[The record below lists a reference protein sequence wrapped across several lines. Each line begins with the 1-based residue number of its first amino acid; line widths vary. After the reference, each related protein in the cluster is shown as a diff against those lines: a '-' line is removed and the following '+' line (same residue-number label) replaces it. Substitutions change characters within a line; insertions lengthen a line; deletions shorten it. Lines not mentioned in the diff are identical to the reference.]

1 MLGKILLHFL
11 SIHQILPKI
20 CYLLVKLTQ
29 TVQPANK
36 KVCTRNKKFI
46 WENKMYYTLEIIVQ
60 QYMNSATSTM
70 SFSVFQLLG
79 LSNRLPAKLTN

>member
-1 MLGKILLHFL
+1 
-11 SIHQILPKI
+11 
-20 CYLLVKLTQ
+20 
-29 TVQPANK
+29 
-36 KVCTRNKKFI
+36 
-46 WENKMYYTLEIIVQ
+46 MYYTLEIIVQ